1 MKLSSFKPTLKKIL
15 IAGACLVLIVAFIPF
30 SGGMGS
36 LGNKSIVKVGS
47 YNINPNVIKADV
59 INYLRM
65 FQMQGQNPSQ
75 RDIYSMLNYAVQ
87 NNVVKYLYVNE
98 ADKLGIQ
105 IDEEI
110 LNSAITGNP
119 YFKDEEGNFD
129 KERFKQIVGS
139 QFKSEQDFKDSL
151 KTDIALTMI
160 TSAISIN
167 MSFPEDLLKYSYEG
181 LSQLRDIEYIA
192 IDKESIKDVPEAT
205 EDFIKKTYES
215 KKEEFTVPEY
225 RDIEMLYFTVND
237 FNDVKASEAEVEKYY
252 KDNSSDYKEE
262 DLYEISQA
270 IFNDEKEAEEMY
282 KNLKD
287 ANFEVEEG
295 RFTEIGSI
303 NKSVVQGVY
312 GYNIAQQ
319 SIGSY
324 SKPLKTDIGY
334 HILFLKS
341 VTEGKLIPL
350 SEVKESI
357 VAKISAEKRDM
368 AIEEFKLNVQSKAK
382 SATNLEDLA
391 KENNK
396 LKYTK
401 HVNVDSKGIT
411 KEGNPV
417 VVIGGEN
424 TLHNVFAVK
433 ENTASNVMQDGALFY
448 ITKVTKIEKSYVKNL
463 EDVKQDIEKIWLA
476 EQRHKQAFAI
486 ATNINQET
494 ANAKK
499 LESANYAVKKT
510 TAGLLNS
517 SNVNKQM
524 FTYSNMQS
532 IFNLNK
538 GENAI
543 IDNPGSRYIIVAKL
557 ADIRSTPVNKQDYE
571 AFKASVAEMLDQS
584 ANIAYLGYLYNNYE
598 VKIDKE
604 KLSEILLQQ

>member
-15 IAGACLVLIVAFIPF
+15 IVGACLVLIVAFIPF

-47 YNINPNVIKADV
+47 YNVNPNVIKADV

-192 IDKESIKDVPEAT
+192 IDKESIKDIPEAT

-368 AIEEFKLNVQSKAK
+368 AIEEFKLNIQSKAK

-494 ANAKK
+494 ASAKK

-584 ANIAYLGYLYNNYE
+584 ANIAYLSYLYNNYE